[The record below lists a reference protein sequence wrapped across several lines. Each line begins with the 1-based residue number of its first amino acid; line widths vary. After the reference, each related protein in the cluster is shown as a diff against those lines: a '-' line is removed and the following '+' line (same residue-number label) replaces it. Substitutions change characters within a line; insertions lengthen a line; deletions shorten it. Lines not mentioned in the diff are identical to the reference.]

1 MTFSPVRVEADSCD
15 TLCFA
20 ILNLR
25 PPVLTWLTLFLF
37 LSSTS
42 NPPPP
47 SPLQLDDR
55 RGRQIYRL
63 LSMRECLDLAVERCA
78 IFFRWV

>member
-15 TLCFA
+15 TLYRA
-20 ILNLR
+20 ILTLR

-37 LSSTS
+37 LCSSS
-42 NPPPP
+42 YPP

-55 RGRQIYRL
+55 RGRRVNRM